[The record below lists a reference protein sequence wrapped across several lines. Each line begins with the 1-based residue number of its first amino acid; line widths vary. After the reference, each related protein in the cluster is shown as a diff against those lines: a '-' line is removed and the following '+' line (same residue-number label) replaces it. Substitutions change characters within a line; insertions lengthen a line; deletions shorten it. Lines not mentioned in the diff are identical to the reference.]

1 MLTDKFIKI
10 TFKVWR
16 DYLQRV
22 KSNLGEKII
31 LPADVTLLYPNI
43 LIYTPTNDSFV
54 VELIGANPS
63 FDTLLLKSHKET
75 SINRYLNQFS
85 DEPADGLFHLDS
97 SGPTFTNLCLAQEA
111 DLEELKLRFPA
122 IDLFPSRLVRS
133 GGKGAVFSFGH
144 NFEYVTL
151 NNCIIVNKA
160 SSAFRTKHVMYML
173 IIRRNITE
181 NRYKEILKQIFENN
195 TLKGV
200 HLCPRGKEKD
210 YILAGQLQNLYLFPN
225 LHETI
230 IGEFLKSHPEI
241 IHKSLL
247 TKNFIYEPYLLWIEG
262 PEDNKDKAIN
272 PDLFVERNDGF
283 YDIYDL
289 KTAALTKQK
298 ITKGLRRRRRFI
310 DYVQEGI
317 AQLANYKEYFSY
329 QKNRDY
335 AKEKYGIEISDPN
348 LTLIVGNYENAN
360 LKEIQ
365 EACRQLDNINIMDY
379 DSLVQLFL
387 AGCSSG

>member
-1 MLTDKFIKI
+1 MLTEKFIRI
-10 TFKVWR
+10 TVNVWR
-16 DYLQRV
+16 DYLRRV
-22 KSNLGEKII
+22 KSNLGKKII
-31 LPADVTLLYPNI
+31 LPDDVILLYPNI
-43 LIYTPTNDSFV
+43 LLCTATNDSFV

-63 FDTLLLKSHKET
+63 FDALLLKSHKET

-85 DEPADGLFHLDS
+85 DEPADGLFHLNS
-97 SGPTFTNLCLAQEA
+97 SGLTFTNLCFAQEA

-122 IDLFPSRLVRS
+122 IDLFPAKLMRK
-133 GGKGAVFSFGH
+133 GGSGAVFSFGP

-160 SSAFRTKHVMYML
+160 SSAFRAKHVMFML
-173 IIRRNITE
+173 IIRRNITQ
-181 NRYKEILKQIFENN
+181 NRYKDIIRQIFEDN

-200 HLCPRGKEKD
+200 HSCPCGKEKD
-210 YILAGQLQNLYLFPN
+210 YILAGQLQNLYLFPH

-241 IHKSLL
+241 IHKSLS
-247 TKNFIYEPYLLWIEG
+247 TKDFIYEPYLLWVEG
-262 PEDNKDKAIN
+262 PGENKDEAIN
-272 PDLFVERNDGF
+272 PDLLVERSDGF

-289 KTAALTKQK
+289 KTAALTKLK

-317 AQLANYKEYFSY
+317 AQLANYREYFSY
-329 QKNRDY
+329 SNNRAY

-365 EACRQLDNINIMDY
+365 EACRPLDNINIMDY
-379 DSLVQLFL
+379 DSLVQLFI
-387 AGCSSG
+387 AGC